1 MQLSPS
7 KLENLLEILSQTDRW
22 RPALAKTADLFADI
36 SVTEYEQ
43 LIQFLIESGGDQP
56 LGTLMCV
63 CGVNNI
69 RLDPHVLAEVLK
81 IAEPMIDFAFAY
93 RVQDTDAIDPLLRVI
108 RAEDISWERQ
118 AFGATIAAE
127 LALRKNTRQSDVKKA
142 LLKLSQKI
150 HAMEANLLINH
161 SLALLDDEIQH
172 PADMPLLTTQDVL
185 EALPEEKP
193 PVVIG
198 GDYTVRRPVP
208 KIGRNA
214 PCPCGS
220 GKKYKKC
227 CHEKDQQLLRDPS
240 PYEGITMTQLRSMPN
255 LANDVEI
262 ITNMRAYELKKL
274 EPAQLNEDQL
284 YQAYSCAVHFGM
296 RQFGYDMLME
306 LKGRPKKQEFALG
319 HMEDLLES
327 ALDAGDL
334 GVARKAMDVIPPENL
349 HDAATLELQFDL
361 VQNLENFTP
370 LEACSQQALKQE
382 EDEDRIKLD
391 YGLLDLSYKMENSMP
406 ALSIVFARAA
416 VMGRENAFL
425 DNELLVETVRACRAE
440 LGHDPWQ
447 DPLEDFFEW
456 TMKKGESNFQVEAKD
471 RQIQEFKEKV
481 IQANRSAAKKQSEL
495 REKELELDRLGKK
508 LAGTVTATAVSD
520 KTAETVVPLSSE
532 QRKTAADL
540 RRQIDNLKA
549 EINIQ
554 QHDRRQLRRKLQDT
568 QKQLRIREATNAP
581 TSRPDEKPDGLA
593 PQKASKKI
601 LIPDYNPTFCRNC
614 ESLPPPMVAKALKAA
629 ADFAAQDKTV
639 WQRTKPIETLSR
651 VYRIQIGRKY
661 RLLLTWEPE
670 VRLEILDLIHRHQ
683 LETWIKRFTG

>member
-1 MQLSPS
+1 MQISSS
-7 KLENLLEILSQTDRW
+7 KLETLIEMLDQTDRW
-22 RPALAKTADLFADI
+22 RPAVAKTAANFADI
-36 SVTEYEQ
+36 SVTEYEH
-43 LIQFLIESGGDQP
+43 LIQYLIESGGDLP

-63 CGVNNI
+63 CGVNNV
-69 RLDPHVLAEVLK
+69 RLDPQVLAEVLN
-81 IAEPMIDFAFAY
+81 IAEPMMDFAFAY
-93 RVQDTDAIDPLLRVI
+93 REQDADAIDPLLRVI

-118 AFGATIAAE
+118 AFGAAIAAE
-127 LALRKNTRQSDVKKA
+127 LALRKDSRQSDVKKM

-150 HAMEANLLINH
+150 HTMEANLLINH
-161 SLALLDDEIQH
+161 SLAILDDKIQH
-172 PADMPLLTTQDVL
+172 PANMLWLTKQDVL
-185 EALPEEKP
+185 ETLPEEKP

-262 ITNMRAYELKKL
+262 IKNMRAYELKKL
-274 EPAQLNEDQL
+274 EPAQLNEEQL

-296 RQFGYDMLME
+296 RQFGYNMLME
-306 LKGRPKKQEFALG
+306 LKGRPQKQEFALG
-319 HMEDLLES
+319 HMEDLLEF

-334 GVARKAMDVIPPENL
+334 DVARKAMDIIPSEKL
-349 HDAATLELQFDL
+349 HDAATLELHFDL
-361 VQNLENFTP
+361 MQNLENFTP
-370 LEACSQQALKQE
+370 LEACSQQALKEE

-391 YGLLDLSYKMENSMP
+391 YSLLDLSYKMENNMP

-416 VMGRENAFL
+416 VMGRENAYL
-425 DNELLVETVRACRAE
+425 DNELLVETVRSCRAE

-456 TMKKGESNFQVEAKD
+456 TMKKGESNFQAEAKD

-481 IQANRSAAKKQSEL
+481 IQANRAAAKKQSEL

-508 LAGTVTATAVSD
+508 LAGTVKASAVSD
-520 KTAETVVPLSSE
+520 KTAETVAPLSLE
-532 QRKTAADL
+532 ERKTAADL

-549 EINIQ
+549 EINLQ
-554 QHDRRQLRRKLQDT
+554 QHDRRRLRRKLQET
-568 QKQLRIREATNAP
+568 QKQLRTREATKAP
-581 TSRPDEKPDGLA
+581 AALSDEQPDDLT
-593 PQKASKKI
+593 PQKATKKI
-601 LIPDYNPTFCRNC
+601 LIPDYNPTFRRNC

-629 ADFAAQDKTV
+629 ANFASQDKTV
-639 WQRTKPIETLSR
+639 WHRTKPIETLSR

-661 RLLLTWEPE
+661 RLLLIWEPE
-670 VRLEILDLIHRHQ
+670 VRLEILDLIHRSQ
-683 LETWIKRFTG
+683 LETWIKGYAG